1 MGAELSHPPP
11 PPVNYVPPPRQRKYP
26 WRPLWLRLLLPLR
39 LKSLR
44 EIDETRRKQYED
56 ESRFLTDE

>member
-1 MGAELSHPPP
+1 
-11 PPVNYVPPPRQRKYP
+11 
-26 WRPLWLRLLLPLR
+26 LLLPLR